1 MARRTDEQMARVAV
15 PTLRAVPVLSRRA
28 LRLLIAVLVVCAAAA
43 GGWFALRD
51 SALVAVEHTTVE
63 GLRGPQAAEVRMR
76 LIKAASGMST
86 VHLDRGALEAAVRD
100 FPTVRSLALHSHPP
114 HRLTIVVGEDL
125 PVAAVGGSTRR
136 VAAAAD
142 GRLLPG
148 VPTRGLPLVAGV
160 APPSGGAG
168 TVDAHTR
175 AVLAAIA
182 AAPQGLRET
191 IRFAGY
197 ARETGVT
204 IRLAAG
210 PMLRLGG
217 PERLR
222 AKWIAIAT
230 VLADPGTM
238 AATYIDV
245 RSPERAAAGGL
256 EPVTPEAGASGD
268 SAAGAPARDSTTS
281 AATAPAPATV
291 TQP

>member
-1 MARRTDEQMARVAV
+1 MLRRTDRQMARVAA
-15 PTLRAVPVLSRRA
+15 PTLRAVPVPSRRV
-28 LRLLIAVLVVCAAAA
+28 LRVLIVLLVLGAAAT

-51 SALVAVEHTTVE
+51 SALVAVERTTVE
-63 GLRGPQAAEVRMR
+63 GLSGPQSAAIRTR
-76 LIKAASGMST
+76 LIRAASGMST
-86 VHLDRGALEAAVRD
+86 VHLDRGALQAAVRD
-100 FPTVRSLALHSHPP
+100 FPTVRSITLRSHPP
-114 HRLTIVVGEDL
+114 HGLTIVVAEDL

-148 VPTRGLPLVAGV
+148 VPTRGLPLVA
-160 APPSGGAG
+160 AATPPAGGAG
-168 TVDAHTR
+168 TADARTR

-197 ARETGVT
+197 ARTTGVT
-204 IRLAAG
+204 IRLVAG

-222 AKWIAIAT
+222 AKWVAIAT
-230 VLADPGTM
+230 VLADPGAM
-238 AATYIDV
+238 AASYVDV
-245 RSPERAAAGGL
+245 RSPERPAAGGL
-256 EPVTPEAGASGD
+256 EPVTAAGEPAAPGTETAAD
-268 SAAGAPARDSTTS
+268 ESAAP
-281 AATAPAPATV
+281 PATTP

>member
-1 MARRTDEQMARVAV
+1 MARVAV
-15 PTLRAVPVLSRRA
+15 PTFRAVPVPSRRVLRA
-28 LRLLIAVLVVCAAAA
+28 LVALLVVCAAAA

-63 GLRGPQAAEVRMR
+63 GLSGPQSAAIRLR

-86 VHLDRGALEAAVRD
+86 VHLDRGALQAAVRG
-100 FPTVRSLALHSHPP
+100 FPTVRSITLRSHPP

-142 GRLLPG
+142 GRLMPG
-148 VPTRGLPLVAGV
+148 VPTRGLPLVAGA
-160 APPSGGAG
+160 APPAGGAG
-168 TVDAHTR
+168 TADARTR

-230 VLADPGTM
+230 VLADPGAM

-245 RSPERAAAGGL
+245 RSPERPAAGGL
-256 EPVTPEAGASGD
+256 EPVAPEAGSPGD
-268 SAAGAPARDSTTS
+268 SAAAAAAGDGATP
-281 AATAPAPATV
+281 AATGQPPATS